1 MILTSQERQALL
13 ALAALL
19 FLGQV
24 AALWSEHRRQA
35 PDRALSAWLNS
46 PAAGDSIRTLGDGES
61 EAPRELSDRDAHGEG
76 TAGPAPS
83 PAVEDDPR
91 AAPREMS
98 MFGLAGTRLL
108 AGRGDGAA
116 GRPEPTPQKAGRRA
130 IAPEVLVEPESAL
143 PPGVRQGAR
152 VRINAAT
159 AGELEILPG
168 IGPAL
173 ARRIVEERERGGP
186 YREIG
191 DLRRVKGIGPKSLDR
206 LRDWIDCAP
215 P

>member
-1 MILTSQERQALL
+1 
-13 ALAALL
+13 
-19 FLGQV
+19 
-24 AALWSEHRRQA
+24 
-35 PDRALSAWLNS
+35 
-46 PAAGDSIRTLGDGES
+46 
-61 EAPRELSDRDAHGEG
+61 
-76 TAGPAPS
+76 
-83 PAVEDDPR
+83 
-91 AAPREMS
+91 
-98 MFGLAGTRLL
+98 MFGLAGARLL

-116 GRPEPTPQKAGRRA
+116 GRPVAAGQEAGRRE
-130 IAPEVLVEPESAL
+130 IAPEVRVEPESAL

-159 AGELEILPG
+159 AGELEVLPG

-186 YREIG
+186 FREIG
-191 DLRRVKGIGPKSLDR
+191 DLKRVKGIGPKLLDR